1 MAFILNSQTPIWGL
15 TLVVRVRNHHID
27 GNHHIDVYLQVEDY
41 VSTPHLLQ
49 KVHNQRDHRFFFF
62 RSRLGYHERDG
73 YKRAVCDSF
82 V

>member
-1 MAFILNSQTPIWGL
+1 MAFLFLHSQTPIWGL
-15 TLVVRVRNHHID
+15 TLVVRVRY
-27 GNHHIDVYLQVEDY
+27 HHIDVYLQVEDY

>member
-1 MAFILNSQTPIWGL
+1 MAFSYRLLNSQTPIWGL
-15 TLVVRVRNHHID
+15 TLVVRVR
-27 GNHHIDVYLQVEDY
+27 NHHIDVYLQVEDY

>member
-1 MAFILNSQTPIWGL
+1 MAFSYRLSKLSDSHLGID
-15 TLVVRVRNHHID
+15 LVVCVR
-27 GNHHIDVYLQVEDY
+27 NHHIDVYLQVEDC

-62 RSRLGYHERDG
+62 RSRLSDHERDSN
-73 YKRAVCDSF
+73 KRAVCDSF